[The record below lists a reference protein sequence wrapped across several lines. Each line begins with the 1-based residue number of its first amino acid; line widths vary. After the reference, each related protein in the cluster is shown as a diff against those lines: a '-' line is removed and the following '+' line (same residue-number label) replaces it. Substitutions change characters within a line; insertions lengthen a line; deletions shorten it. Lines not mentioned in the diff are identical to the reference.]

1 MGSSTEKLLGI
12 LHQTH
17 VKRGTYFDLNKPMTK
32 KKPFS
37 TQRNM
42 SVGCVFDDIKK
53 LLLELIQMYSF

>member
-12 LHQTH
+12 LQQTH
-17 VKRGTYFDLNKPMTK
+17 VKRGTYFDLNKPITK
-32 KKPFS
+32 KKFS

-42 SVGCVFDDIKK
+42 SMGCMFDDIKK